1 MAPDP
6 DPILEAE
13 VLEIDGKAPPIPDP
27 SARPSPTRGSAS
39 WKNWQHW
46 PGQVRTIHPLWWP
59 VILVAGGILLFLILT
74 LGLVV
79 AVLVTIFRILRS
91 LLRALFS

>member
-1 MAPDP
+1 MATDP
-6 DPILEAE
+6 DPILEVE
-13 VLEIDGKAPPIPDP
+13 VLEIDGKAPPQSAP
-27 SARPSPTRGSAS
+27 SARPSPTRDSAT
-39 WKNWQHW
+39 WTNWQRW

-59 VILVAGGILLFLILT
+59 VILVAGGILLILILT
-74 LGLVV
+74 IGLVV